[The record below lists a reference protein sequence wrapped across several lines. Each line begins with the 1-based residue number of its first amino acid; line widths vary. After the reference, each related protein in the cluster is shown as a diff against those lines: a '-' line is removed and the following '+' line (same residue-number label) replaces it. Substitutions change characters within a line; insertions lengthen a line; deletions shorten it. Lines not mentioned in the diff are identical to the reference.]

1 MKTYGQLCALA
12 KALDVIGDRWSLLI
26 VRELIIRGEARYT
39 DIREGLPGI
48 ASNLLAA
55 RLKELEAGGVIETF
69 DAPPPVATALYRLTP
84 RGRELERVIDAL
96 AIWGVPFLNDA
107 PRSDA
112 FCSHWMTLPLRRTLK
127 DHAPGEE
134 PAVIEVRCG
143 EEPVTVRAV
152 DGTVRVST
160 GAAENPDAVVSG
172 KAKIIYALF
181 RGDLNLAQAKAAG
194 LKVTG
199 NTDVLRRV
207 QPLTVSETV
216 SSRNSSRTRSAS

>member
-1 MKTYGQLCALA
+1 MKTYGQFCALA

-39 DIREGLPGI
+39 DIRDGLPGI
-48 ASNLLAA
+48 ASNLLAT
-55 RLKELEAGGVIETF
+55 RLKELEAAGVLEQF

-84 RGRELERVIDAL
+84 RGKELERVIDAIGL
-96 AIWGVPFLNDA
+96 WGVPFLKDA

-112 FCSHWMTLPLRRTLK
+112 FCSHWMTLPLRKALK
-127 DHAPGEE
+127 DNTPGEE

-152 DGTVRVST
+152 DGTVRVTT
-160 GAAENPDAVVSG
+160 GAAEKPDAVVSG
-172 KAKIIYALF
+172 TAKIVYALF
-181 RGDLNLAQAKAAG
+181 RGELNLAQAKAAG

-199 NTDVLRRV
+199 NTEVLRRV
-207 QPLTVSETV
+207 QPLTVSEAV
-216 SSRNSSRTRSAS
+216 SSRNSSKARSAS